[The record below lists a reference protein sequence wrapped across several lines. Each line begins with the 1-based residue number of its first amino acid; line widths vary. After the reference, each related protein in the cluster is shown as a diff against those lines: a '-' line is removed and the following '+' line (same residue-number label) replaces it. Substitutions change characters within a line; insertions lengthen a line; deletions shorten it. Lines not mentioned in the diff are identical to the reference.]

1 MLQTIIEQYNILIIT
16 IFGGLVYLLREGAKL
31 LYDYYATKLKFSQ
44 EQTQQIEKVETELA
58 VMELRKQAEREEVL
72 KDKVLEY
79 KLNRNVLLDGIKI
92 NHILKELRENL
103 DAQSVSIAIYHNGVA
118 KGFKNFSFRFQEC
131 ASIKHSTIY
140 NYQAMPLSSYY
151 EELAKYEE
159 IECLFYSKAG
169 KNLPLLIAGILEQHD
184 LEILIS
190 YPILIEHVATDN
202 LPNNV
207 INIERDGKQFALL
220 GSLLVAIDKD
230 CNKILEEHSTVKYIK
245 EKLSEIMAIYKDNN
259 NIFS

>member
-1 MLQTIIEQYNILIIT
+1 MLQTVIEQYNILLIT
-16 IFGGLVYLLREGAKL
+16 VFGGLIYLLREGAKL
-31 LYDYYATKLKFSQ
+31 LYDYYATKLKFKQ
-44 EQTQQIEKVETELA
+44 AQDQQIETVETELA
-58 VMELRKQAEREEVL
+58 VIELRKQAQREEVL
-72 KDKVLEY
+72 KDKMLEY

-103 DAQSVSIAIYHNGVA
+103 DAQTVSIAIYHNGVA
-118 KGFKNFSFRFQEC
+118 KGFKNFSFRFQE
-131 ASIKHSTIY
+131 AISIKHSTIY
-140 NYQAMPLSSYY
+140 NYQAMPLSSHY
-151 EELAKYEE
+151 EELAKYEKL
-159 IECLFYSKAG
+159 ECLFYNKTS
-169 KNLPLLIAGILEQHD
+169 KNLPLLVAGILEQHE

-190 YPILIEHVATDN
+190 YPILIEHIDNDN

-207 INIERDGKQFALL
+207 INIERDGKNFALL

-230 CNKILEEHSTVKYIK
+230 CTKTIEEHTTVKYIK